1 MATVKYDE
9 RDSGQSPGPSGPER
23 RAEPGLELADFEQDE
38 KLRRLRLDEWFV
50 MADEGMPLW
59 VC

>member
-9 RDSGQSPGPSGPER
+9 RDSGQSPGPSEPAH
-23 RAEPGLELADFEQDE
+23 RAEPGLDPADFEQDE
-38 KLRRLRLDEWFV
+38 KLRRLRLDQWFA
-50 MADEGMPLW
+50 MADEGMPIW

>member
-9 RDSGQSPGPSGPER
+9 RHSGQSLYPSEPEHQ
-23 RAEPGLELADFEQDE
+23 AEPGLELADFEQDE
-38 KLRRLRLDEWFV
+38 KLRRLRLDEWFA
-50 MADEGMPLW
+50 MADEGMPIW